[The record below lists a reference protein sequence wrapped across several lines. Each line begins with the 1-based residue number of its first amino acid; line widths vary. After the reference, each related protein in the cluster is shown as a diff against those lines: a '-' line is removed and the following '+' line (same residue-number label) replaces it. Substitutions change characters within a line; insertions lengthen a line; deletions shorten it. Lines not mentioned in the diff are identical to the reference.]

1 MDRLLVLQGRK
12 LLKVYLDDV
21 RPCPDGWV
29 LVTTPEAA
37 IELLGKGTVEEISL
51 DYDLGLDDMRSGY
64 VVALWIEEQVH
75 YNAFVLPK
83 ISLHTANPVGR
94 ARMEWVLRS
103 IERMLKKRK

>member
-1 MDRLLVLQGRK
+1 MK
-12 LLKVYLDDV
+12 LYLDDM
-21 RPCPDGWV
+21 RPAPNGWV

-37 IELLGKGTVEEISL
+37 IELIDRGGVEEISL

-64 VVALWIEEQVH
+64 MVALWLEEQVH
-75 YNAFVLPK
+75 YNAMTPPK

-103 IERMLKKRK
+103 IERMLREREPSQA